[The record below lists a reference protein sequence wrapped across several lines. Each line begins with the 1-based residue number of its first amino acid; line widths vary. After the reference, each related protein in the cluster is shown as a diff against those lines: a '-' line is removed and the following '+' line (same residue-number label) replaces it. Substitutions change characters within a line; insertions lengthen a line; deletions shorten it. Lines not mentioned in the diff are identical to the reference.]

1 MMQTETKGMIYGLLG
16 VGVFGLTLPVT
27 RVAIPYLDPVF
38 IGMGRAVLAAFLA
51 IIMLFLFRQPTPNKQ
66 QFVLL
71 GLTALGV
78 VVGFPVMS
86 SWAMQYVP
94 ASHGGVVLGILP
106 LATAIAG
113 AVINHERPSM
123 SFWVISFIG
132 SVLVAAYSLIQG
144 AGSIHI
150 ADVALLGAI
159 ASAAIGYA
167 IGGKLSKELGG
178 WQVICWA
185 LIVSLPFVLY
195 PAIKTAPND
204 FSMIPASA
212 YLSFCYLAVMSQFFG
227 FFAWNKGLA
236 LGGIARVSQ
245 VQLLQPFI
253 TLIASAAFLGEVI
266 SLQTY
271 LFIFLVVA
279 TVWIGKKMAI
289 S

>member
-1 MMQTETKGMIYGLLG
+1 MQTETKGMIYGLLG